1 MTELAKRYG
10 GSLYELAAEEKLD
23 GQILA
28 ELDTAVA
35 SFQAEPAYLRLLSA
49 PNLPKKDR
57 RALLDEAFA
66 GAHPYTVNFLKVL
79 CDEGALRELPGCARA
94 YRDLYNADHGIL
106 EVTAAAAVNLDD
118 AERAKLTRALEART
132 GKKVQLTVKVEPG
145 LLGGVRLDMGGV
157 QLDGTVRHRLEAL
170 KNRLAEATL

>member
-1 MTELAKRYG
+1 MTEFAKRYG

-23 GQILA
+23 EQIMQ
-28 ELDTAVA
+28 ELDTVVA
-35 SFQAEPAYLRLLSA
+35 GINAGPGYLRLLSA
-49 PNLPKKDR
+49 PNLPKQER

-94 YRDLYNADHGIL
+94 YRDLYNAAHGIL
-106 EVTAAAAVNLDD
+106 EVTAASAVDLDAA
-118 AERAKLTRALEART
+118 AREKLTRALESRT
-132 GKKVQLTVKVEPG
+132 GKKIELTVKVEPD
-145 LLGGVRLDMGGV
+145 LLGGIRLDMGGV

-170 KNRLAEATL
+170 KSQLAAATL